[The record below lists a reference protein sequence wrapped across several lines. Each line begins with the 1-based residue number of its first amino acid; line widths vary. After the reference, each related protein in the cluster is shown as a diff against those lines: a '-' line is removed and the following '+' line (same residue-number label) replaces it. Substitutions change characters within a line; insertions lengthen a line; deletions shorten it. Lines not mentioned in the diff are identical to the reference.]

1 MNVGRGGGGLGPSNA
16 AAAPRAFLLIAVAV
30 VLGLVLLWKGLDDT
44 PGLRPLVDG
53 GAEAAVDDGSAG
65 GTEGVSGAIT
75 PTSTQAVG
83 GEAEP
88 PPTTTV
94 APTTTQELFPMPT
107 HAPNEVKVLVAN
119 GSGVSGAAGKVTDLL
134 SPRGWAMESPA
145 NAEKASATRI
155 YYRTEYREDAKVIVD
170 LFGEFADILEAMPPG
185 GPAVPPNA
193 EERVANADIVLILG
207 SDLRIQSN

>member
-44 PGLRPLVDG
+44 PGLRPVVDG
-53 GAEAAVDDGSAG
+53 GAEAAVDDGSSGSA
-65 GTEGVSGAIT
+65 EGASETIT
-75 PTSTQAVG
+75 PTSVQAVG
-83 GEAEP
+83 GDAAP
-88 PPTTTV
+88 PSTTTV
-94 APTTTQELFPMPT
+94 APTTTQELFPEPT

-134 SPRGWAMESPA
+134 SPLGWAMASPA

-155 YYRTEYREDAKVIVD
+155 YYRTGYKADAKVIVD
-170 LFGEFADILEAMPPG
+170 HFGEFADILGEMLPG

-207 SDLRIQSN
+207 SDLRIQSS

>member
-53 GAEAAVDDGSAG
+53 GAEVAVDD
-65 GTEGVSGAIT
+65 GTEGVSGTIT
-75 PTSTQAVG
+75 PTSTQAVDG
-83 GEAEP
+83 DAEP

-119 GSGVSGAAGKVTDLL
+119 GSGVSGAAGKVTDML
-134 SPRGWAMESPA
+134 SPLGWAMESPA

-155 YYRTEYREDAKVIVD
+155 YYRTGYVADAKVIVD
-170 LFGEFADILEAMPPG
+170 HFGEFADILEEMPPG

>member
-16 AAAPRAFLLIAVAV
+16 AAVPRAFLLIAVAV

-44 PGLRPLVDG
+44 PGLRPVVDG

-65 GTEGVSGAIT
+65 SAEGASETVT
-75 PTSTQAVG
+75 PTSAQAAG
-83 GEAEP
+83 GDAET

-94 APTTTQELFPMPT
+94 APTTTQELFPEPT

-119 GSGVSGAAGKVTDLL
+119 GSGVSGAAGKVTDFL
-134 SPRGWAMESPA
+134 SPLGWAMESPA

-155 YYRTEYREDAKVIVD
+155 YYRTGYVADAKVIVD
-170 LFGEFADILEAMPPG
+170 HFGEFADILEEMPPG

-207 SDLRIQSN
+207 SDLRIQSS

>member
-53 GAEAAVDDGSAG
+53 GAEVAVDDGLAG
-65 GTEGVSGAIT
+65 GAEGVSGTII

-83 GEAEP
+83 GGAES

-94 APTTTQELFPMPT
+94 VPTTTRELFPEPT

-119 GSGVSGAAGKVTDLL
+119 GSGVSGAAGKVTDML
-134 SPRGWAMESPA
+134 SPLGWAMESPA

-155 YYRTEYREDAKVIVD
+155 YYRTGYVADAKVIVD
-170 LFGEFADILEAMPPG
+170 HFGEFADILEEMPPG

-207 SDLRIQSN
+207 SDLRIQSS

>member
-1 MNVGRGGGGLGPSNA
+1 MNVGRGGGGRGPSNA

-30 VLGLVLLWKGLDDT
+30 VLGLVLLWKGRDDT
-44 PGLRPLVDG
+44 PGRRPVVDG
-53 GAEAAVDDGSAG
+53 GAEAAVDDGSVGSA
-65 GTEGVSGAIT
+65 EGASETVT
-75 PTSTQAVG
+75 PTSTQAAG
-83 GEAEP
+83 GDAET

-94 APTTTQELFPMPT
+94 APTTTQELFPEPP

-134 SPRGWAMESPA
+134 STLGWAMASPA

-155 YYRTEYREDAKVIVD
+155 YYRTGYVADAKVIVD
-170 LFGEFADILEAMPPG
+170 HFGEFADILEEMPPG

-207 SDLRIQSN
+207 SDLRIQSS

>member
-53 GAEAAVDDGSAG
+53 GAEVVVDDGLAG
-65 GTEGVSGAIT
+65 GAEGVSGTIT

-83 GEAEP
+83 GDAEP
-88 PPTTTV
+88 SPTTTV
-94 APTTTQELFPMPT
+94 VPTTTRELFPEPT

-119 GSGVSGAAGKVTDLL
+119 GSGVSGAAGKVTDML
-134 SPRGWAMESPA
+134 SPLGWAMESPA

-155 YYRTEYREDAKVIVD
+155 YYRTGYVADAKVIVD
-170 LFGEFADILEAMPPG
+170 HFGEFADILEEMPPG

-207 SDLRIQSN
+207 SDLRIQSS